1 MNSSSHSP
9 CVSPCVLIAG
19 ASSLSAPEGARF
31 PVLLGTERGSGFMSS
46 VYASGNDQT
55 LQCRD
60 CGQEFV
66 FTAGEQEFYA
76 TKGFTHPPTR
86 CPDCRSQRKQERGGG
101 GGGSY
106 SSSRAPREMYTATCA
121 SCGREAQVPFQPRED
136 RPVYCS
142 DCYQPRST
150 SGSRSSGGGR
160 RERW

>member
-1 MNSSSHSP
+1 
-9 CVSPCVLIAG
+9 
-19 ASSLSAPEGARF
+19 
-31 PVLLGTERGSGFMSS
+31 MSS
-46 VYASGNDQT
+46 QSPTGSDQI

-66 FTAGEQEFYA
+66 FTAGEQAFY
-76 TKGFTHPPTR
+76 TSKGFTHPPTR
-86 CPDCRSQRKQERGGG
+86 CPDCRAARKNQDRTSGGF
-101 GGGSY
+101 
-106 SSSRAPREMYTATCA
+106 SSVRPQREMFTAICA

-150 SGSRSSGGGR
+150 AGSRSGSRGERGGR

>member
-1 MNSSSHSP
+1 MNSSSRSP
-9 CVSPCVLIAG
+9 FVSPCVLIAG

-31 PVLLGTERGSGFMSS
+31 PVSWEQKRGSGFMSS

-60 CGQEFV
+60 CGQDFV

-86 CPDCRSQRKQERGGG
+86 CPDCRSARKQERSGGG
-101 GGGSY
+101 Y
-106 SSSRAPREMYTATCA
+106 SASRAPREMFTAICA

-150 SGSRSSGGGR
+150 SGSRSSGGR

>member
-1 MNSSSHSP
+1 
-9 CVSPCVLIAG
+9 
-19 ASSLSAPEGARF
+19 
-31 PVLLGTERGSGFMSS
+31 MSS

-101 GGGSY
+101 GGGGY
-106 SSSRAPREMYTATCA
+106 SASRAPREMYTATCA